1 MSSFYKRKGTLMLTS
16 CRKPPGVAAS
26 FPQNTCCLWF
36 CHMKAISTNPS
47 QSTSG
52 EPPPPRP
59 LQPQYC
65 TPGPAGRPHR
75 YSSAGSLRPPSCW
88 KPLKAGS
95 GGLGAARPGASSEKE
110 GAQGDS
116 RALLQWA
123 PPPRTWPPSLRPLP
137 LAPCPSP
144 SHFQPPLPATAQEQL
159 WEPVAGALAEPGRR
173 DQLRSF
179 PRNGP
184 HSTPK
189 LRGLGKA
196 APASVYKS
204 FPKPPWNVKQ
214 R

>member
-1 MSSFYKRKGTLMLTS
+1 MLTS

-52 EPPPPRP
+52 EPPPATPSPAPILHTWPRW
-59 LQPQYC
+59 
-65 TPGPAGRPHR
+65 
-75 YSSAGSLRPPSCW
+75 PPTQVLLCR
-88 KPLKAGS
+88 KPEATLLLEAPES
-95 GGLGAARPGASSEKE
+95 RLGGLGAAGPGASSEKE

-173 DQLRSF
+173 DQLGSF

-184 HSTPK
+184 HSTLK